1 MPPKRIRGERL
12 ELLLAETLT
21 AALRA
26 GVATPQDFER
36 VNIDTTVQPKA
47 VTHPT
52 DSKLLH
58 RGVDKALSS
67 RTTSCTLDIPTRPRW
82 RRHTERRLFRPRHH
96 SRGKQ
101 VFEPAAPRG
110 SCNPLKMLCFCH
122 LY

>member
-1 MPPKRIRGERL
+1 VPPKRIRGERL
-12 ELLLAETLT
+12 ELLLAETLA

-36 VNIDTTVQPKA
+36 VNIDATVQPKA

-58 RGVDKALSS
+58 GGVEKAFSS

-101 VFEPAAPRG
+101 VFEPAAPRV